1 MHMQIEEIPGWIE
14 QAFSILAVFRIRDIL
29 VQIRILIRGSVQ
41 KNIFFS
47 RFFAYNF
54 LMLSFFKDKKT

>member
-1 MHMQIEEIPGWIE
+1 MHIQIEEIPGWIK

-41 KNIFFS
+41 NFF
-47 RFFAYNF
+47 FFQGLLLITF
-54 LMLSFFKDKKT
+54 